1 MKIFDSKNYINSK
14 LKEFF
19 SQEPLLP
26 SERAII
32 TSFIKA
38 QNDYGKLTNKKW
50 VVVAKIYMKYRTKY
64 DYNKPASE
72 DTSV

>member
-1 MKIFDSKNYINSK
+1 MRIFNSKNYINSQ

-19 SQEPLLP
+19 IQEPLLP
-26 SERAII
+26 NERAII
-32 TSFIKA
+32 TAFIKA

-50 VVVAKIYMKYRTKY
+50 DIVISIYKKYRTKY
-64 DYNKPASE
+64 DYNKSTSE